1 MNSGDGDRHD
11 CNAVRSASWKLMAPA
26 LMPTRIKQGFYF
38 ALNGMMREQITLSDE
53 AITKK

>member
-1 MNSGDGDRHD
+1 
-11 CNAVRSASWKLMAPA
+11 MAPA